1 MMMLVSASAPQ
12 ASLHTYKDPSRQEQA
27 NGSAKAG
34 AETEVYH
41 DYPDSVMAR
50 RTLLTNIDKSVNV
63 IQASHFIQF
72 LYLNN
77 IFVHCTMSRVL

>member
-1 MMMLVSASAPQ
+1 MERITFNTANAYNEMMSASGPQ
-12 ASLHTYKDPSRQEQA
+12 ASLHTYKDPGRQEETSD
-27 NGSAKAG
+27 SAKGG

-63 IQASHFIQF
+63 IQASHFI
-72 LYLNN
+72 
-77 IFVHCTMSRVL
+77 

>member
-1 MMMLVSASAPQ
+1 MERITFNTANAYNEMMMLLSASAPQ
-12 ASLHTYKDPSRQEQA
+12 ASLHTYKDPGRQEEA

-41 DYPDSVMAR
+41 DYPDSVMTR

-63 IQASHFIQF
+63 IQASHFI
-72 LYLNN
+72 
-77 IFVHCTMSRVL
+77 